1 MAKSKDTGNKSLKD
15 TLADIDSHFGKG
27 TVMRMGDREIL
38 DIPSISTGSVGL
50 DIALGIGGIPKGRVT
65 EIYGPESSGKTTL
78 TLQIIAQCQK
88 DGGTCAFIDAEH
100 ALDPQYAEKLGVN
113 VDELLLSQP
122 DTGEQALEVAD
133 MLRSAENESIIDA
146 DALQIMEGA
155 LKVSDLQAREIMI
168 PRSQMKFVDVNASL
182 EEILK
187 VVVQSQHSRFPVV
200 GESSDDIQGIL
211 LAKELLPLVLSGK
224 DAFDLKNML
233 RPATVIPESKRL
245 NVLLQ
250 EFREQRYHMAIVID
264 EYGGVSGL
272 LTIEDVLEEIVGEIE
287 DETDEYEPEQ
297 IRRLAENCF
306 SIDAVTDIADFNE
319 FWTEF

>member
-1 MAKSKDTGNKSLKD
+1 MNDENQSAKASENSLLK
-15 TLADIDSHFGKG
+15 
-27 TVMRMGDREIL
+27 
-38 DIPSISTGSVGL
+38 
-50 DIALGIGGIPKGRVT
+50 RVT
-65 EIYGPESSGKTTL
+65 RFFSPTPSNS
-78 TLQIIAQCQK
+78 
-88 DGGTCAFIDAEH
+88 D
-100 ALDPQYAEKLGVN
+100 
-113 VDELLLSQP
+113 
-122 DTGEQALEVAD
+122 EVAD

-168 PRSQMKFVDVNASL
+168 PRSQIKLIEADSSV

-187 VVVQSQHSRFPVV
+187 LVVDSQHSRFPVV

-224 DAFDLKNML
+224 DSFNLQGML
-233 RPATVIPESKRL
+233 RPANIIPESKRI

-272 LTIEDVLEEIVGEIE
+272 LTIEDILEEIVGEIE
-287 DETDEYEPEQ
+287 DETDAHEPEQ
-297 IRRLAENCF
+297 IREINQGVYAV
-306 SIDAVTDIADFNE
+306 DAIIEIADFNE
-319 FWTEF
+319 YFDVGLADDEFDTIAGLVIDAFGHLPSVNESIAIDNFVFKIVSGDSRKITQLEVSRNGL

>member
-1 MAKSKDTGNKSLKD
+1 
-15 TLADIDSHFGKG
+15 
-27 TVMRMGDREIL
+27 
-38 DIPSISTGSVGL
+38 
-50 DIALGIGGIPKGRVT
+50 
-65 EIYGPESSGKTTL
+65 
-78 TLQIIAQCQK
+78 
-88 DGGTCAFIDAEH
+88 
-100 ALDPQYAEKLGVN
+100 
-113 VDELLLSQP
+113 
-122 DTGEQALEVAD
+122 

-168 PRSQMKFVDVNASL
+168 PRSQMKFIEADLSL

-187 VVVQSQHSRFPVV
+187 IVIQSQHSRFPVV

-224 DAFDLKNML
+224 ESFNLKSLL
-233 RPATVIPESKRL
+233 RPATVIPESKRI

-287 DETDEYEPEQ
+287 DETDEHGPEQ
-297 IRRLAENCF
+297 IRKIDTNCYTV
-306 SIDAVTDIADFNE
+306 DAITEIADFNE
-319 FWTEF
+319 YFDVGLPDDEFDTIAGLIIHALGRLPAIADKVAINDFHFTVVAGDSRKITQLEVTRIAP

>member
-1 MAKSKDTGNKSLKD
+1 MNDESQTAKSSESSLLK
-15 TLADIDSHFGKG
+15 
-27 TVMRMGDREIL
+27 
-38 DIPSISTGSVGL
+38 
-50 DIALGIGGIPKGRVT
+50 RVT
-65 EIYGPESSGKTTL
+65 RLFSPTPSNS
-78 TLQIIAQCQK
+78 
-88 DGGTCAFIDAEH
+88 D
-100 ALDPQYAEKLGVN
+100 
-113 VDELLLSQP
+113 
-122 DTGEQALEVAD
+122 EVAD

-168 PRSQMKFVDVNASL
+168 PRSQIKLIEADSSL

-187 VVVQSQHSRFPVV
+187 LVVESQHSRFPVV

-224 DAFDLKNML
+224 DSFNLQGML
-233 RPATVIPESKRL
+233 RPANIIPESKRI

-272 LTIEDVLEEIVGEIE
+272 LTIEDILEEIVGEIE
-287 DETDEYEPEQ
+287 DETDAHEPEQ
-297 IRRLAENCF
+297 IREINQGVYAV
-306 SIDAVTDIADFNE
+306 DAIIEIADFNE
-319 FWTEF
+319 YFDVGFADDEFDTIAGLVIEAFGHLPSVGESIAIDNFIFKVVSGDSRKITQLEVSRNGL

>member
-1 MAKSKDTGNKSLKD
+1 MSEEVTGAKSSESFIKRLVRLFS
-15 TLADIDSHFGKG
+15 
-27 TVMRMGDREIL
+27 
-38 DIPSISTGSVGL
+38 PSPT
-50 DIALGIGGIPKGRVT
+50 
-65 EIYGPESSGKTTL
+65 SS
-78 TLQIIAQCQK
+78 
-88 DGGTCAFIDAEH
+88 D
-100 ALDPQYAEKLGVN
+100 
-113 VDELLLSQP
+113 
-122 DTGEQALEVAD
+122 EVAD

-168 PRSQMKFVDVNASL
+168 PRSQMKFIDGDSSL
-182 EEILK
+182 EQILNI
-187 VVVQSQHSRFPVV
+187 VIQSQHSRFPVV
-200 GESSDDIQGIL
+200 GQSSDDIQGIL

-224 DAFDLKNML
+224 EGFNLQDML
-233 RPATVIPESKRL
+233 RPATVIPESKRI

-287 DETDEYEPEQ
+287 DETDEHEPEQ
-297 IRRLAENCF
+297 IQRLDENHF

-319 FWTEF
+319 FFDVGLPDDEFDTIGGLIINAFGHLPSKGETVSIYDFTFSVTAGDSRKITKLDAFKVTA

>member
-1 MAKSKDTGNKSLKD
+1 MNDESPTTKTSETSLLKKFVR
-15 TLADIDSHFGKG
+15 LFS
-27 TVMRMGDREIL
+27 
-38 DIPSISTGSVGL
+38 PSPTNS
-50 DIALGIGGIPKGRVT
+50 D
-65 EIYGPESSGKTTL
+65 
-78 TLQIIAQCQK
+78 
-88 DGGTCAFIDAEH
+88 
-100 ALDPQYAEKLGVN
+100 
-113 VDELLLSQP
+113 
-122 DTGEQALEVAD
+122 EVAD

-168 PRSQMKFVDVNASL
+168 PRSQMKFIEADLSL

-187 VVVQSQHSRFPVV
+187 IVIQSQHSRFPVV

-224 DAFDLKNML
+224 ESFNLKSLL
-233 RPATVIPESKRL
+233 RPATVIPESKRI

-287 DETDEYEPEQ
+287 DETDEHGPEQ
-297 IRRLAENCF
+297 IRKIDTNCYTV
-306 SIDAVTDIADFNE
+306 DAITEIADFNE
-319 FWTEF
+319 YFDVGLPDDEFDTIAGLIINALGRLPAIADKVTINDFHFIVVAGDSRKITQLEVTRIAP

>member
-1 MAKSKDTGNKSLKD
+1 MNDESQNAKSSENSLLK
-15 TLADIDSHFGKG
+15 
-27 TVMRMGDREIL
+27 
-38 DIPSISTGSVGL
+38 
-50 DIALGIGGIPKGRVT
+50 RVT
-65 EIYGPESSGKTTL
+65 RLFSPTPSNS
-78 TLQIIAQCQK
+78 
-88 DGGTCAFIDAEH
+88 D
-100 ALDPQYAEKLGVN
+100 
-113 VDELLLSQP
+113 
-122 DTGEQALEVAD
+122 EVAD

-168 PRSQMKFVDVNASL
+168 PRSQIKLIEADSSL

-187 VVVQSQHSRFPVV
+187 LVVESQHSRFPVV

-224 DAFDLKNML
+224 DSFNLQGML
-233 RPATVIPESKRL
+233 RPANIIPESKRI

-272 LTIEDVLEEIVGEIE
+272 LTIEDILEEIVGEIE
-287 DETDEYEPEQ
+287 DETDAHEPEQ
-297 IRRLAENCF
+297 IRE
-306 SIDAVTDIADFNE
+306 IDQGVYAVDAIIEIADFNE
-319 FWTEF
+319 YFDVGFADDEFDTIAGLVIEAFGHLPSVGESIAIDNFIFKVVSGDSRKITQLEVSRNGL